1 MASDAVEA
9 ARADKAARDARANAT
24 VALRGTVASSIL
36 NRANIKESRESQI
49 VQGQVSPS
57 TNSNSRE
64 GRTGRVIPYTPPVI
78 NPGTVT
84 PGPPGGGP
92 TGGGPTGGGPTGGG
106 TTIETQPPPPAPK
119 PPTASELGVVKT
131 PGRDVT
137 KISDLVQ
144 QIPSDTIK
152 RIAFEQLSAIE
163 LSQVLTSNTVDGINQ
178 KYSIISN
185 LSDIR
190 KIFNASKQLS
200 IMNKLSPMTGVFTI
214 DIDSKI
220 PSRSYILN
228 NNLNATYSY
237 IDENGDEITVEK
249 GYIYVDT
256 NGDIVIEFENIK
268 SDEIAQVQ
276 INADGTI
283 YEVT

>member
-1 MASDAVEA
+1 MAILRSTAPTSPGGMKTVNAAALSQTRAFDAADA
-9 ARADKAARDARANAT
+9 ARAKAA
-24 VALRGTVASSIL
+24 VSKQIL
-36 NRANIKESRESQI
+36 KPI
-49 VQGQVSPS
+49 
-57 TNSNSRE
+57 T
-64 GRTGRVIPYTPPVI
+64 TPV
-78 NPGTVT
+78 VT
-84 PGPPGGGP
+84 PILTTA
-92 TGGGPTGGGPTGGG
+92 TGGRGIGADLGNVGGSTV
-106 TTIETQPPPPAPK
+106 IETQPPPPAPK
-119 PPTASELGVVKT
+119 PPTAGELGVVKT

>member
-1 MASDAVEA
+1 MAIIRTSTGTRVSS
-9 ARADKAARDARANAT
+9 NAPNVRENRVT
-24 VALRGTVASSIL
+24 VSTNRREWENVSNPVPRTQPDSYYYGNPNLQVQKPATNSGGTVKPL
-36 NRANIKESRESQI
+36 GNQTLPLDN
-49 VQGQVSPS
+49 G
-57 TNSNSRE
+57 N
-64 GRTGRVIPYTPPVI
+64 PYSGGNPV
-78 NPGTVT
+78 V
-84 PGPPGGGP
+84 
-92 TGGGPTGGGPTGGG
+92 
-106 TTIETQPPPPAPK
+106 ETQQPPPTPK
-119 PPTASELGVVKT
+119 PPTAGELGVVKT

-163 LSQVLTSNTVDGINQ
+163 LSQVLTSNTVDGIDQ

>member
-1 MASDAVEA
+1 MPPL
-9 ARADKAARDARANAT
+9 KAGYVVNKT
-24 VALRGTVASSIL
+24 GTVVKATPSALPSSP
-36 NRANIKESRESQI
+36 NVRESGTRNTPAITSTYYTGNPNLKTNVVTKPYVSGGKNI
-49 VQGQVSPS
+49 VKPLGDQTLPVDNGIPS
-57 TNSNSRE
+57 
-64 GRTGRVIPYTPPVI
+64 
-78 NPGTVT
+78 
-84 PGPPGGGP
+84 GGGNP
-92 TGGGPTGGGPTGGG
+92 VV
-106 TTIETQPPPPAPK
+106 ETQQPPPTPK
-119 PPTASELGVVKT
+119 PPTAGELGVVKT

-137 KISDLVQ
+137 RISDLVQ

-163 LSQVLTSNTVDGINQ
+163 LSQVLTSNTVDGIDQ

>member
-1 MASDAVEA
+1 MPPLKAGYIVGAGGNIVSPAQQAIRNTAAS
-9 ARADKAARDARANAT
+9 T
-24 VALRGTVASSIL
+24 IL
-36 NRANIKESRESQI
+36 NRAN
-49 VQGQVSPS
+49 V
-57 TNSNSRE
+57 RE
-64 GRTGRVIPYTPPVI
+64 GRTPISNPSTATNANAREGRTSSGGIGSVTVYEPPPTKLPTNNNNFDTLPGPGNDPYVPPVY
-78 NPGTVT
+78 PVVA
-84 PGPPGGGP
+84 
-92 TGGGPTGGGPTGGG
+92 
-106 TTIETQPPPPAPK
+106 PPPPQ
-119 PPTASELGVVKT
+119 PPTAKDLGVVKT

-163 LSQVLTSNTVDGINQ
+163 LSQVLTSNTVDGVNQ

-214 DIDSKI
+214 DIESKI

-228 NNLNATYSY
+228 NNLNTTYSY

-268 SDEIAQVQ
+268 SDEIAQIQ